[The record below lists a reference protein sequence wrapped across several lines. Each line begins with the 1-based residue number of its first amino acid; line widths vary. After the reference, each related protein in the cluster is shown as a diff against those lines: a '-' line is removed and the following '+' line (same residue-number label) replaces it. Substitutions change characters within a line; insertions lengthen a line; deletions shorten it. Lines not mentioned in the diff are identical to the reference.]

1 MAIKRSTAY
10 RIKLK
15 NIVNSP
21 YEKREGFNPSVI
33 KFNNLEISRVNVI
46 ASIVG
51 KYLTDDQNYCAIT
64 IDDGS
69 ETIRVKNF
77 GAEVSVIKE
86 LNVGDIVR
94 IIGKV
99 KEYNEEKYIAG
110 EISKILNPNWII
122 VNEIELNKQKQIVTD
137 SSKPEL
143 NKQKQIVTDS
153 SKTDSLNTVTES
165 DENEEIISISSES
178 NNSDSTI
185 KQKILQYLK
194 NNDNGSGVIMD
205 QIMNSLDVSS
215 DEVKD
220 SLYELLKVGEIY
232 EPKKGILKILD

>member
-1 MAIKRSTAY
+1 MAIKRSTAH
-10 RIKLK
+10 RIRLK

-33 KFNNLEISRVNVI
+33 KFNNLEISRVKVI

-64 IDDGS
+64 LDDGS

-77 GAEVSVIKE
+77 GAEVGIIKE

-110 EISKILNPNWII
+110 EISKVLNPNWII
-122 VNEIELNKQKQIVTD
+122 VNEIELSNQKQTTTD
-137 SSKPEL
+137 SPTADSI
-143 NKQKQIVTDS
+143 NKVIETKTNS
-153 SKTDSLNTVTES
+153 S
-165 DENEEIISISSES
+165 ENEEIISISSES
-178 NNSDSTI
+178 SDSESSI

-194 NNDNGSGVIMD
+194 NNDNGTGVIMD
-205 QIMNSLDVSS
+205 QIMTSLDVSS
-215 DEVKD
+215 EEVKD

>member
-10 RIKLK
+10 RIRLK

-64 IDDGS
+64 LDDGS

-77 GAEVSVIKE
+77 GAEVGVIKE

-94 IIGKV
+94 IIGKI

-110 EISKILNPNWII
+110 EISKVLNPNWLI
-122 VNEIELNKQKQIVTD
+122 VNEIELSAQKQTTTD
-137 SSKPEL
+137 SSTADSI
-143 NKQKQIVTDS
+143 NKVIET
-153 SKTDSLNTVTES
+153 KTNSI
-165 DENEEIISISSES
+165 ENEEIISISSES
-178 NNSDSTI
+178 SDSESSI

-194 NNDNGSGVIMD
+194 NNDNGTGVIMD
-205 QIMNSLDVSS
+205 QIMTSLDVSS
-215 DEVKD
+215 EEVKD

>member
-1 MAIKRSTAY
+1 MAIKRSTAH
-10 RIKLK
+10 RIRLK

-64 IDDGS
+64 LDDGS

-77 GAEVSVIKE
+77 GAEVGVIKE

-94 IIGKV
+94 IIGKI

-110 EISKILNPNWII
+110 EISKVLNPNWLI
-122 VNEIELNKQKQIVTD
+122 VNEIELSAQKQTTTD
-137 SSKPEL
+137 SSTADSI
-143 NKQKQIVTDS
+143 NKVIET
-153 SKTDSLNTVTES
+153 KTNSI
-165 DENEEIISISSES
+165 ENEEIISISSES
-178 NNSDSTI
+178 SDSESSI

-194 NNDNGSGVIMD
+194 NNDNGTGVIMD
-205 QIMNSLDVSS
+205 QIMTSLDVSS
-215 DEVKD
+215 EEVKD

>member
-10 RIKLK
+10 RIRLK

-64 IDDGS
+64 LDDGS

-77 GAEVSVIKE
+77 GAEVGVIKE

-94 IIGKV
+94 IIGKI

-110 EISKILNPNWII
+110 EISKVLNPNWLI
-122 VNEIELNKQKQIVTD
+122 VNEIELSNQKQTETDTSTTD
-137 SSKPEL
+137 SI
-143 NKQKQIVTDS
+143 NKVIETKTNS
-153 SKTDSLNTVTES
+153 S
-165 DENEEIISISSES
+165 ENEEIISISSES
-178 NNSDSTI
+178 SDSESSI

-194 NNDNGSGVIMD
+194 NNDNGTGVIMD
-205 QIMNSLDVSS
+205 QIMTSLDVSS
-215 DEVKD
+215 EEVKD

>member
-10 RIKLK
+10 RIRLK

-21 YEKREGFNPSVI
+21 YETREGFNPSVI

-64 IDDGS
+64 LDDGS

-77 GAEVSVIKE
+77 GAEVGVIKE

-110 EISKILNPNWII
+110 EISKVLNPNWII
-122 VNEIELNKQKQIVTD
+122 VNEIELSNQKQTTTDTSTTD
-137 SSKPEL
+137 SI
-143 NKQKQIVTDS
+143 NKVIETKTNS
-153 SKTDSLNTVTES
+153 S
-165 DENEEIISISSES
+165 ENEEIISISSES
-178 NNSDSTI
+178 SDSESSI

-194 NNDNGSGVIMD
+194 NNDNGTGVIMD
-205 QIMNSLDVSS
+205 QIMTSLDVSS
-215 DEVKD
+215 EEVKD

>member
-1 MAIKRSTAY
+1 MAIKRSTAH
-10 RIKLK
+10 RIRLK

-64 IDDGS
+64 LDDGS

-77 GAEVSVIKE
+77 GAEVGIIKE

-110 EISKILNPNWII
+110 EISKVLNPNWII
-122 VNEIELNKQKQIVTD
+122 VNEIELSNQKQTTTD
-137 SSKPEL
+137 SSTADSI
-143 NKQKQIVTDS
+143 NKVIETKTNS
-153 SKTDSLNTVTES
+153 S
-165 DENEEIISISSES
+165 ENEEIISISSES
-178 NNSDSTI
+178 SDSESSI

-194 NNDNGSGVIMD
+194 NNDNGNGVIMD
-205 QIMNSLDVSS
+205 QIMTSLDVSS
-215 DEVKD
+215 EEVKD

>member
-10 RIKLK
+10 RIRLK
-15 NIVNSP
+15 NIVNSS

-64 IDDGS
+64 LDDGS

-77 GAEVSVIKE
+77 GVEVGIIKE

-110 EISKILNPNWII
+110 EISKVLNPNWLI
-122 VNEIELNKQKQIVTD
+122 VNEIELSNQKQTTTD
-137 SSKPEL
+137 SSTNDSI
-143 NKQKQIVTDS
+143 NKVIETKTNS
-153 SKTDSLNTVTES
+153 S
-165 DENEEIISISSES
+165 ENEEIISISSES
-178 NNSDSTI
+178 SDSESSI

-194 NNDNGSGVIMD
+194 NNDNGTGVIMD
-205 QIMNSLDVSS
+205 QIMTSLDVSS
-215 DEVKD
+215 EEVKD

>member
-1 MAIKRSTAY
+1 MAIKRSTAH
-10 RIKLK
+10 RIRLK

-64 IDDGS
+64 LDDGS

-77 GAEVSVIKE
+77 GAEVGIIKE

-110 EISKILNPNWII
+110 EISKVLNPNWLI
-122 VNEIELNKQKQIVTD
+122 VNEIELSNQKQTATD
-137 SSKPEL
+137 SST
-143 NKQKQIVTDS
+143 TDS
-153 SKTDSLNTVTES
+153 INKVIETKTNSS
-165 DENEEIISISSES
+165 ENEEIISISSES
-178 NNSDSTI
+178 SDSESSI

-194 NNDNGSGVIMD
+194 NNDNGTGVIMD
-205 QIMNSLDVSS
+205 QIMTSLDVSS
-215 DEVKD
+215 EEVKD

>member
-1 MAIKRSTAY
+1 MAIKRSTAH
-10 RIKLK
+10 RIRLK

-33 KFNNLEISRVNVI
+33 KFNNLEISRVNII

-64 IDDGS
+64 LDDGS

-77 GAEVSVIKE
+77 GAEVGVIKE

-110 EISKILNPNWII
+110 EISKVLNPNWLI
-122 VNEIELNKQKQIVTD
+122 VNEIELSNQKQTATD
-137 SSKPEL
+137 SST
-143 NKQKQIVTDS
+143 TDS
-153 SKTDSLNTVTES
+153 INKVIETKTNSS
-165 DENEEIISISSES
+165 ENEEIISISSES
-178 NNSDSTI
+178 SDSESSI

-194 NNDNGSGVIMD
+194 NNDNGTGVIMD
-205 QIMNSLDVSS
+205 QIMTSLDVSS
-215 DEVKD
+215 EEVKD

>member
-1 MAIKRSTAY
+1 MAIKRSTAH
-10 RIKLK
+10 RIRLK

-64 IDDGS
+64 LDDGS

-77 GAEVSVIKE
+77 GAEVGIIKE

-110 EISKILNPNWII
+110 EISKVLNPNWII
-122 VNEIELNKQKQIVTD
+122 VNEIELSNQKQTTTD
-137 SSKPEL
+137 SSTADSI
-143 NKQKQIVTDS
+143 NKVIETKTNS
-153 SKTDSLNTVTES
+153 S
-165 DENEEIISISSES
+165 ENEEIISISSES
-178 NNSDSTI
+178 SDSESSI

-194 NNDNGSGVIMD
+194 NNDNGTGVIMD
-205 QIMNSLDVSS
+205 QIMTSLDVSS
-215 DEVKD
+215 EEVKD

>member
-10 RIKLK
+10 RIRLK

-64 IDDGS
+64 LDDGS

-77 GAEVSVIKE
+77 GAEVGVIKE

-110 EISKILNPNWII
+110 EISKVLNPNWLI
-122 VNEIELNKQKQIVTD
+122 VNEIELSNQNQTEKDTSTTD
-137 SSKPEL
+137 SI
-143 NKQKQIVTDS
+143 NKVIETKTNS
-153 SKTDSLNTVTES
+153 S
-165 DENEEIISISSES
+165 ENEEIISISSES
-178 NNSDSTI
+178 GDSESSI

-194 NNDNGSGVIMD
+194 NNDNGTGVIMD
-205 QIMNSLDVSS
+205 QIMTSLDVSS
-215 DEVKD
+215 EEVKD

>member
-10 RIKLK
+10 RIRLK

-64 IDDGS
+64 LDDGS

-77 GAEVSVIKE
+77 GAEVGIIKE

-110 EISKILNPNWII
+110 EISKVLNPNWII
-122 VNEIELNKQKQIVTD
+122 VNEIELSNQKQTTTD
-137 SSKPEL
+137 SSTADSI
-143 NKQKQIVTDS
+143 NKVIETKTNS
-153 SKTDSLNTVTES
+153 S
-165 DENEEIISISSES
+165 ENEEIISISSES
-178 NNSDSTI
+178 SDSESSI

-194 NNDNGSGVIMD
+194 NNDNGTGVIMD
-205 QIMNSLDVSS
+205 QIMTSLDVSS
-215 DEVKD
+215 EEVKD

>member
-1 MAIKRSTAY
+1 MAIKRSTAH
-10 RIKLK
+10 RIRLK

-64 IDDGS
+64 LDDGS

-77 GAEVSVIKE
+77 GAEVGTIKE

-110 EISKILNPNWII
+110 EISKVLNPNWII
-122 VNEIELNKQKQIVTD
+122 VNEIELSNQKQTTTD
-137 SSKPEL
+137 SSTADSI
-143 NKQKQIVTDS
+143 NKVIETKTNS
-153 SKTDSLNTVTES
+153 S
-165 DENEEIISISSES
+165 ENEEIISISSES
-178 NNSDSTI
+178 SDSESSI

-194 NNDNGSGVIMD
+194 NNDNGTGVIMD
-205 QIMNSLDVSS
+205 QIMNSLDISS
-215 DEVKD
+215 EEVKN

>member
-10 RIKLK
+10 RIRLK

-64 IDDGS
+64 LDDGS

-77 GAEVSVIKE
+77 GAEVGVIKE

-110 EISKILNPNWII
+110 EISKVLNPNWLI
-122 VNEIELNKQKQIVTD
+122 VNEIELSNQKQTETDTSTTD
-137 SSKPEL
+137 SI
-143 NKQKQIVTDS
+143 NKVIETKTNS
-153 SKTDSLNTVTES
+153 S
-165 DENEEIISISSES
+165 ENEEIISISSES
-178 NNSDSTI
+178 SDSESSI

-194 NNDNGSGVIMD
+194 NNDNGTGVIMD
-205 QIMNSLDVSS
+205 QIMNSLDISS
-215 DEVKD
+215 EEVKN

>member
-10 RIKLK
+10 RIRLK

-64 IDDGS
+64 LDDGS

-77 GAEVSVIKE
+77 GAEVGVIKE
-86 LNVGDIVR
+86 LNAGDIVR

-110 EISKILNPNWII
+110 EISKVLNPNWLI
-122 VNEIELNKQKQIVTD
+122 VNEIELSNQKQTETD
-137 SSKPEL
+137 SST
-143 NKQKQIVTDS
+143 TDS
-153 SKTDSLNTVTES
+153 INKAVETKTNSS
-165 DENEEIISISSES
+165 ENEEIISISSES
-178 NNSDSTI
+178 SDSESSI

-194 NNDNGSGVIMD
+194 NNDNGTGVIMD
-205 QIMNSLDVSS
+205 QIMNSLDISS
-215 DEVKD
+215 EEVKN

>member
-1 MAIKRSTAY
+1 MAIKRSTAH
-10 RIKLK
+10 RIRLK

-64 IDDGS
+64 LDDGS

-77 GAEVSVIKE
+77 GAEVGIIKE

-110 EISKILNPNWII
+110 EISKVLNPNWII
-122 VNEIELNKQKQIVTD
+122 VNEIELSNQKQTTTD
-137 SSKPEL
+137 SPTADSI
-143 NKQKQIVTDS
+143 NKVIETKTNS
-153 SKTDSLNTVTES
+153 S
-165 DENEEIISISSES
+165 ENEEIISISSES
-178 NNSDSTI
+178 SDSESSI

-194 NNDNGSGVIMD
+194 NNDNGTGVIMD
-205 QIMNSLDVSS
+205 QIMTSLDVSS
-215 DEVKD
+215 EEVKD

>member
-1 MAIKRSTAY
+1 MAIKRSTAH
-10 RIKLK
+10 RIRLK

-64 IDDGS
+64 LDDGS

-77 GAEVSVIKE
+77 GAEVGIIKE

-110 EISKILNPNWII
+110 EISKVLNPNWLI
-122 VNEIELNKQKQIVTD
+122 VNEIELSDQKQTETDTSTTD
-137 SSKPEL
+137 SI
-143 NKQKQIVTDS
+143 NKVIETKTNS
-153 SKTDSLNTVTES
+153 S
-165 DENEEIISISSES
+165 ENEEIISISSES
-178 NNSDSTI
+178 SDSESSI

-194 NNDNGSGVIMD
+194 NNDNGTGVIMD
-205 QIMNSLDVSS
+205 QIMTSLDVSS
-215 DEVKD
+215 EEVKD

>member
-1 MAIKRSTAY
+1 MAIKRSTAH
-10 RIKLK
+10 RIRLK

-64 IDDGS
+64 LDDGS

-77 GAEVSVIKE
+77 GAEVGVIKE

-110 EISKILNPNWII
+110 EISKVLNPNWLI
-122 VNEIELNKQKQIVTD
+122 VNEIELSDQKQTETDTSTTD
-137 SSKPEL
+137 SI
-143 NKQKQIVTDS
+143 NKVIETKTNS
-153 SKTDSLNTVTES
+153 S
-165 DENEEIISISSES
+165 ENEEIISISSES
-178 NNSDSTI
+178 SDSESSI

-194 NNDNGSGVIMD
+194 NNDNGTGVIMD
-205 QIMNSLDVSS
+205 QIMTSLDVSS
-215 DEVKD
+215 EEVKD

>member
-1 MAIKRSTAY
+1 MAIKRSTAH
-10 RIKLK
+10 RIRLK

-64 IDDGS
+64 LDDGS

-77 GAEVSVIKE
+77 GAEVGTIKE

-110 EISKILNPNWII
+110 EISKVLNPNWII
-122 VNEIELNKQKQIVTD
+122 VNEIELSNQKQTTTD
-137 SSKPEL
+137 SSTADSI
-143 NKQKQIVTDS
+143 NKVIETKTNS
-153 SKTDSLNTVTES
+153 S
-165 DENEEIISISSES
+165 ENEEIISISSES
-178 NNSDSTI
+178 GDSESSI

-194 NNDNGSGVIMD
+194 NNDNGTGVIMD
-205 QIMNSLDVSS
+205 QIMNSLDISS
-215 DEVKD
+215 EEVKN

>member
-10 RIKLK
+10 RIRLK

-64 IDDGS
+64 LDDGS

-77 GAEVSVIKE
+77 GAEVGVIKE

-110 EISKILNPNWII
+110 EISKVLNPNWLI
-122 VNEIELNKQKQIVTD
+122 VNEIELSNQKQTETDTSTTD
-137 SSKPEL
+137 SI
-143 NKQKQIVTDS
+143 NKVIETKTNS
-153 SKTDSLNTVTES
+153 S
-165 DENEEIISISSES
+165 ENEEIISISSES
-178 NNSDSTI
+178 SDSESSI

-194 NNDNGSGVIMD
+194 NNDNGTGVIMD
-205 QIMNSLDVSS
+205 QIMTSLDVSS
-215 DEVKD
+215 EEVKD

>member
-10 RIKLK
+10 RIRLK

-64 IDDGS
+64 LDDGS

-77 GAEVSVIKE
+77 GAEVGTIKE

-110 EISKILNPNWII
+110 EISKVLNPNWLI
-122 VNEIELNKQKQIVTD
+122 VNEIELSNQKQTETDTSTTD
-137 SSKPEL
+137 SI
-143 NKQKQIVTDS
+143 NKVIETKTNS
-153 SKTDSLNTVTES
+153 S
-165 DENEEIISISSES
+165 ENEEIISISSES
-178 NNSDSTI
+178 SDSESSI

-194 NNDNGSGVIMD
+194 NNDNGTGVIMD
-205 QIMNSLDVSS
+205 QIMTSLDVSS
-215 DEVKD
+215 EEVKD

>member
-1 MAIKRSTAY
+1 MAIKRSTAH
-10 RIKLK
+10 RIRLK

-64 IDDGS
+64 LDDGS

-77 GAEVSVIKE
+77 GAEVGVIKE
-86 LNVGDIVR
+86 LNAGDIVR

-110 EISKILNPNWII
+110 EISKVLNPNWLI
-122 VNEIELNKQKQIVTD
+122 VNEIELSNQKQTETDTSTTD
-137 SSKPEL
+137 STNKVIETKP
-143 NKQKQIVTDS
+143 NS
-153 SKTDSLNTVTES
+153 S
-165 DENEEIISISSES
+165 ENEEIISISSDSGDSES
-178 NNSDSTI
+178 SI

-194 NNDNGSGVIMD
+194 NNDNGTGVIMD
-205 QIMNSLDVSS
+205 QIMNSLDISS
-215 DEVKD
+215 EEVKN

>member
-1 MAIKRSTAY
+1 M
-10 RIKLK
+10 
-15 NIVNSP
+15 
-21 YEKREGFNPSVI
+21 I

-64 IDDGS
+64 LDDGS

-77 GAEVSVIKE
+77 GAEVGTIKE

-110 EISKILNPNWII
+110 EISKVLNPNWII
-122 VNEIELNKQKQIVTD
+122 VNEIELSNQKQTTTD
-137 SSKPEL
+137 SSTADSI
-143 NKQKQIVTDS
+143 NKVIETKTNS
-153 SKTDSLNTVTES
+153 S
-165 DENEEIISISSES
+165 ENEEIISISSES
-178 NNSDSTI
+178 SDSESSI

-194 NNDNGSGVIMD
+194 NNDNGTGVIMD
-205 QIMNSLDVSS
+205 QIMNSLDISS
-215 DEVKD
+215 EEVKN

>member
-10 RIKLK
+10 RIRLK

-64 IDDGS
+64 LDDGS

-77 GAEVSVIKE
+77 GAEVGVIKE

-110 EISKILNPNWII
+110 EISKVLNPNWLI
-122 VNEIELNKQKQIVTD
+122 VNEIELSNQNQTEKDTSTTD
-137 SSKPEL
+137 SI
-143 NKQKQIVTDS
+143 NKVIETKTNS
-153 SKTDSLNTVTES
+153 S
-165 DENEEIISISSES
+165 ENEEIISISSES
-178 NNSDSTI
+178 SDSESSI

-194 NNDNGSGVIMD
+194 NNDNGTGVIMD
-205 QIMNSLDVSS
+205 QIMTSLDVSS
-215 DEVKD
+215 EEVKD

>member
-10 RIKLK
+10 RIRLK

-33 KFNNLEISRVNVI
+33 KFNTLEISRVNVV

-64 IDDGS
+64 LDDGS

-77 GAEVSVIKE
+77 GAEVGVIKE

-110 EISKILNPNWII
+110 EISKVLNPNWII
-122 VNEIELNKQKQIVTD
+122 VNELELSNQKQTETDTSTTD
-137 SSKPEL
+137 STNKVIETKP
-143 NKQKQIVTDS
+143 NS
-153 SKTDSLNTVTES
+153 S
-165 DENEEIISISSES
+165 ENEEIISISSDSGDSES
-178 NNSDSTI
+178 SI

-194 NNDNGSGVIMD
+194 NNDKGNGVIMD
-205 QIMNSLDVSS
+205 QIMTSLDISS
-215 DEVKD
+215 EEVKN

>member
-10 RIKLK
+10 RIRLK

-64 IDDGS
+64 LDDGS

-77 GAEVSVIKE
+77 GVEVGIIKE

-110 EISKILNPNWII
+110 EISKVLNPNWLI
-122 VNEIELNKQKQIVTD
+122 VNEIELSNQKQTTTD
-137 SSKPEL
+137 SSTNDSI
-143 NKQKQIVTDS
+143 NKVIETKTNS
-153 SKTDSLNTVTES
+153 S
-165 DENEEIISISSES
+165 ENEEIISISSES
-178 NNSDSTI
+178 SDSESSI

-194 NNDNGSGVIMD
+194 NNDNGTGVIMD
-205 QIMNSLDVSS
+205 QIMTSLDVSS
-215 DEVKD
+215 EEVKD

>member
-1 MAIKRSTAY
+1 MAIKRSTAH
-10 RIKLK
+10 RIRLK

-64 IDDGS
+64 LDDGS

-77 GAEVSVIKE
+77 GAEVGVIKE

-110 EISKILNPNWII
+110 EISKVLNPNWLI
-122 VNEIELNKQKQIVTD
+122 VNEIELSNQKQTETD
-137 SSKPEL
+137 SST
-143 NKQKQIVTDS
+143 TDS
-153 SKTDSLNTVTES
+153 INKAVETKTNSS
-165 DENEEIISISSES
+165 ENEEIISISSES
-178 NNSDSTI
+178 SDSESSI

-194 NNDNGSGVIMD
+194 NNDKGTGVIMD
-205 QIMNSLDVSS
+205 QIMTSLDISS
-215 DEVKD
+215 EEVKN

>member
-10 RIKLK
+10 RIRLK

-64 IDDGS
+64 LDDGS

-77 GAEVSVIKE
+77 GAEVGVIKE

-110 EISKILNPNWII
+110 EISKVLNPNWLI
-122 VNEIELNKQKQIVTD
+122 VNEIELSNQKQTETD
-137 SSKPEL
+137 SST
-143 NKQKQIVTDS
+143 TDS
-153 SKTDSLNTVTES
+153 INKAVETKTNSS
-165 DENEEIISISSES
+165 ENEEIISISSES
-178 NNSDSTI
+178 SDSESSI

-194 NNDNGSGVIMD
+194 NNDNGTGVIMD
-205 QIMNSLDVSS
+205 QIMTSLDVSS
-215 DEVKD
+215 EEVKD